1 VGLGVRTIR
10 KSGRKSF
17 FAYNGGGFE
26 GGFGVFEGING
37 IKHTHKKI
45 IQKFKK
51 KKKVKKKS

>member
-1 VGLGVRTIR
+1 VIR
-10 KSGRKSF
+10 KSCRKSF